1 MLIFL
6 NLNAIFGRNDG
17 VNTFFENAVHYLAFP
32 NLLLIFLIFNVKNY
46 HGFISLLTYIVS
58 LVSSLYL
65 ARRGLTL
72 TFLFSGFLFI
82 LFYLKNINKIQKSKT
97 LFLGVVIAFL
107 CVVMLLIM
115 INFTI
120 ITGLFIDRI
129 DVDSRSSVIEDFKRS
144 MSLFDYLFGKG
155 IGGTYFLYTTV
166 LSNYESDYRG
176 IVESGFYSS
185 ILYGGLVY
193 FFLVLILYVKAIY
206 NGFVG
211 SSNLLAKAFSF
222 FILIHLFEVF
232 YAGVFFFDFRFL
244 LIWIGVMF
252 NLDQS
257 FLLKTNESVFK
268 VR

>member
-1 MLIFL
+1 VPIDVLVNTGYVPTLMFAISLIYFIVFFHGIFVKKAIYNNIILMLMVWTIIIFIRGFLSEPNFNFFKIAFTSGYCFLPFTIPFITTYFRGISFLVFVKYITIINISFLLLIFL

-155 IGGTYFLYTTV
+155 IGGT
-166 LSNYESDYRG
+166 
-176 IVESGFYSS
+176 
-185 ILYGGLVY
+185 
-193 FFLVLILYVKAIY
+193 
-206 NGFVG
+206 
-211 SSNLLAKAFSF
+211 
-222 FILIHLFEVF
+222 
-232 YAGVFFFDFRFL
+232 
-244 LIWIGVMF
+244 
-252 NLDQS
+252 
-257 FLLKTNESVFK
+257 
-268 VR
+268 